1 MPPRHQRIKWVVTT
15 LISIVFLGGLWFFY
29 PFLFLPEKPS
39 LIEEE
44 MKMPP
49 FPEQVEELPRAR
61 RPEEIV
67 EPFSPETLTV
77 SPRKQQAMGVRTT
90 TAQVRPLVRT
100 MRTVGVVEVDERL
113 LSHVHIKLQGWIEKL
128 YVQFKGEEVQKD
140 QMLFEI
146 YSPDLVAT
154 QEEYLLALKAVDE
167 IGTSDFPEVAEGA
180 RSLLEVTKRRFAL
193 WDITPDHIE
202 ELERTGTV
210 LRTLPLH
217 APISGFVLNIN
228 IREGMHVTP
237 DLELYTLAN
246 LSKVWVLADFY
257 EYEIPEVKVGQE
269 ALVTLS
275 YFPGKVF
282 TGKVTYIYPTLD
294 PKTRTVKVR
303 FEFPNPGWQLKPG
316 MFANVELTIPLG
328 ERLVVPNTAVMDT
341 GTEQLVFV
349 DLGNGMFE
357 PRQVTIGIRTKDWYE
372 IRKGLKANE
381 IVVTRANFL
390 LDSESNL
397 RAARDMMGKNM
408 ELDSRGKSESSS
420 AVPGMDH

>member
-1 MPPRHQRIKWVVTT
+1 MPPRRLRMKWVVMT
-15 LISIVFLGGLWFFY
+15 LIGIVFLGGLWVFY
-29 PFLFLPEKPS
+29 PFLFLPEKPTPQ
-39 LIEEE
+39 EEG
-44 MKMPP
+44 MKMPLSP
-49 FPEQVEELPRAR
+49 QQVEGLPRVPRA
-61 RPEEIV
+61 EKIV
-67 EPFSPETLTV
+67 EPFSPETVTV
-77 SPRKQQAMGVRTT
+77 SPRKQQAIGVRTT
-90 TAQVRPLVRT
+90 TVQVRPLVRT
-100 MRTVGVVEVDERL
+100 MRTVGVLEVDERL

-146 YSPDLVAT
+146 YSPELVAT

-167 IGTSDFPEVAEGA
+167 IGTSEYPAVAEGA

-217 APISGFVLNIN
+217 APISGYVLNIN

-237 DLELYTLAN
+237 DLELYTLAD

-257 EYEIPEVKVGQE
+257 EYEIPEVRIGQE
-269 ALVTLS
+269 AIVTLS
-275 YFPGKVF
+275 YFPEKIFKGR
-282 TGKVTYIYPTLD
+282 VTYIYPTLD

-328 ERLVVPNTAVMDT
+328 ERLVVPNTAVLDS

-357 PRQVTIGIRTKDWYE
+357 PRQVTIGVRTKDWWE
-372 IRKGLKANE
+372 IRKGLEADE
-381 IVVTRANFL
+381 MVVTRANFL

-397 RAARDMMGKNM
+397 KAARDIMM
-408 ELDSRGKSESSS
+408 
-420 AVPGMDH
+420 PGMEMESKGNPDSSTTMPSMAQ